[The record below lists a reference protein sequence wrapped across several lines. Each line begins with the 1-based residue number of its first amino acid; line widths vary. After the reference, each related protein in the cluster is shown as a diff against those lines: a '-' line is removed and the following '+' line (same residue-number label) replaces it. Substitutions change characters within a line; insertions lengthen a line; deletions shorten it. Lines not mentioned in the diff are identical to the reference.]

1 MGWIYPGTSRYEIF
15 RRISAVLYASS
26 DPLPNSICRFF
37 CILLAVSSWY
47 WQNLWFAL
55 YFETVVSSAHC
66 YSVVDVWLGRSLWE
80 HSLARRRCVN
90 SWFAIASV
98 NLQPTCACLCII
110 ASMICKGNRLDSQH
124 SSGCEGRRSR
134 FCLYS
139 TSLPPCDA
147 MNWTTASYG
156 LLRSSDSWQVGSYMD
171 FSHDCVPLF
180 VVFSLESLSRERE
193 SDQISMGKKDRVW

>member
-1 MGWIYPGTSRYEIF
+1 MK
-15 RRISAVLYASS
+15 
-26 DPLPNSICRFF
+26 
-37 CILLAVSSWY
+37 
-47 WQNLWFAL
+47 
-55 YFETVVSSAHC
+55 YFEGYLQFCMLRLTHYLILYVVSSVFCWLLVADTDRTC
-66 YSVVDVWLGRSLWE
+66 GSLSILRPWFRLLTVIQLSTSVWLGRSLWE

-147 MNWTTASYG
+147 MNWTAASYG